1 MRAALLLD
9 YDEPLVIE
17 NVRAVALGDHEV
29 RVRVDASGVCHSDL
43 SVLQGK
49 VKMRVPTI
57 LGHEGSGT
65 VTEVGPAVR
74 RTRVGD
80 RVVVSFHPTCGTCW
94 FCRHDLPNHCE
105 HDIGA
110 TATRALRD
118 DGGEVHTMLGL
129 GTFAEEMSVHEFQ
142 VVPVR
147 TDLPAEQL
155 ALIGCAVTT
164 GVGAALNTAQVTP
177 GSVVA
182 VIGCGGVGQAVIQG
196 ARIAGAARIL
206 AVDPVES
213 KREQAAAFGATDLI
227 DPTAV
232 DVAVALREATG
243 GRGVD
248 FAFEVVGNPD
258 TVVQAFKG
266 TRKAGTVTM
275 VGMPSTDAKLTL
287 PAFRMFSEEKRLLGC
302 WYGSAHID
310 RDFQR
315 CIDLVESG
323 RLDIGSLVTRRI
335 GLDDLNEAFDDMSEG
350 RVIRSV
356 VV

>member
-9 YDEPLVIE
+9 YDEPLVVEDIA
-17 NVRAVALGDHEV
+17 AVALGDHEV
-29 RVRVDASGVCHSDL
+29 RVQVEASGVCHSDL
-43 SVLQGK
+43 SVLQGR
-49 VKMRVPTI
+49 VKMPVPTV
-57 LGHEGSGT
+57 LGHEGTGT

-94 FCRHDLPNHCE
+94 YCRHDHANHCE

-110 TATRALRD
+110 GVTRAHRA
-118 DGGEVHTMLGL
+118 DGSGVHTMLGL
-129 GTFAEEMSVHEFQ
+129 GAFAEEMKVHEFQ

-164 GVGAALNTAQVTP
+164 GVGAALSTARVTP

-182 VIGCGGVGQAVIQG
+182 VIGCGGVGQAVVQG

-213 KREQAAAFGATDLI
+213 KRAQALAFGATDEI
-227 DPTAV
+227 DPSAV
-232 DVAVALREATG
+232 DVAAVLREATG

-258 TVVQAFKG
+258 TVLQAFKG

-287 PAFRMFSEEKRLLGC
+287 PAFRLFSEEKRLLGC
-302 WYGSAHID
+302 WYGSANVD

-335 GLDDLNEAFDDMSEG
+335 GLDDLNQAFDDMSEG

-356 VV
+356 VC